1 MGSVTSGNGPDVARP
16 RNEMPTTTAG
26 PRLLLKRMREIMV
39 ERISPQA
46 RLDKI
51 VSLIAANMVAEVC
64 SIYLAK
70 QGGWLELFATEGLN
84 AAAVHKTRLKLGEGI
99 VGDVALNGRPLNLS
113 DAPAHPSFSY
123 RPETGEDP
131 YQSMLGVPIL
141 RGPKAV
147 GVLAVQNRTHRHYG
161 EEEVEALQ
169 TIAMVLAEMV
179 VSGSLV
185 DLGEIDAGLKRD
197 RPWRGQGVSFC
208 EGIAMGRAVLHEPR
222 VKVEKLIADDV
233 ASERQRLDKA
243 IAELRTAIDAMLET
257 DDTLITGETRDVLE
271 AYRMFAHDRGWLTR
285 LREAVMSGLT
295 AEAAVERV
303 QNDTRARMA
312 RLTDPLIKERLH
324 DLDDLANRLLRHLT
338 GKADTSAHEALPQ
351 DTLLFARSMGP
362 AELLDY
368 DRTKIRGLVLEE
380 GSPTSHVAIVARALD
395 IPVVGR
401 LENVLEQIES
411 GDWVIADGDTADV
424 HIRPAHDVREAYRHK
439 LALRAQRQAAFAAM
453 RLQPAVTKD
462 GERIRLLMNAG
473 LLADLPHLEETG
485 AEGIGLFRT
494 ELQFMI
500 SPEMPRLKNLVDL
513 YTAVLDGA
521 GGKPVVFRTL
531 DLGGDKVLPYARPQ
545 SEDNPAMGWRAIR
558 MTLDR
563 PALLRYQIRALLKAA
578 KGRDLDLMF
587 PMVAEVAEFRTA
599 RALVDRELERLARVN
614 GEPPRKVRVGTM
626 LEVPALAFQLPSLL
640 SVADFISVGSND
652 LMQFFFA
659 SDRGNPRLG
668 SRYDLLSPSMLNF
681 LKGIVDAARVR
692 GVPVT
697 LCGEMAGRPLEAM
710 ALIGLGFRSLSMAPA
725 AIGPVKQ
732 MLLAVNTGRLASF
745 MADLSDRAEHSLRE
759 QLKQL
764 AIEERVPV

>member
-1 MGSVTSGNGPDVARP
+1 MAP
-16 RNEMPTTTAG
+16 TTAG

-39 ERISPQA
+39 ERVSPQS

-70 QGGWLELFATEGLN
+70 PGGWLELFATEGLN
-84 AAAVHKTRLKLGEGI
+84 KSAVHNTRLKTGEGI
-99 VGDVALNGRPLNLS
+99 IGDVAQHARPLNLS
-113 DAPAHPSFSY
+113 DAPMHPSFSY

-141 RGPKAV
+141 RGGRTL

-169 TIAMVLAEMV
+169 TVSMVLAEMV

-185 DLGEIDAGLKRD
+185 DLGEIDTGLKRD
-197 RPWRGQGVSFC
+197 RPWRGIGVSFC

-222 VKVEKLIADDV
+222 VKVEKLIADNVTD
-233 ASERQRLDKA
+233 ERERLDKA
-243 IAELRTAIDAMLET
+243 IEDLRSAIDEMLKTE
-257 DDTLITGETRDVLE
+257 DTLITGETRDVLE
-271 AYRMFAHDRGWLTR
+271 AYRMFAHDRGWLSK

-303 QNDTRARMA
+303 QNDTRARML
-312 RLTDPLIKERLH
+312 RLTDPLLRDRLH

-338 GKADTSAHEALPQ
+338 GKADTSAHETLPA
-351 DTLLFARSMGP
+351 DTLLFARTMGP

-368 DRTKIRGLVLEE
+368 DRSKIRGLVLEE

-401 LENVLEQIES
+401 IEGILEQLEP
-411 GDWVIADGDTADV
+411 GDWVIADGDSAEI

-453 RLQPAVTKD
+453 RTQPSITKD
-462 GERIRLLMNAG
+462 GERVRLLMNAG

-500 SPEMPRLKNLVDL
+500 SSHVPRLKDMIDL
-513 YTAVLDGA
+513 YDAVLTGVGEKSA
-521 GGKPVVFRTL
+521 VFRTL
-531 DLGGDKVLPYARPQ
+531 DLGGDKVLPYARPAP
-545 SEDNPAMGWRAIR
+545 EENPAMGWRAIR

-563 PALLRYQIRALLKAA
+563 PVLLRYQLRALLKAA
-578 KGRDLDLMF
+578 AGRDLDIMF
-587 PMVAEVAEFRTA
+587 PMVAEVAEFRAA
-599 RALVDRELERLARVN
+599 RALVDRELARLSSM
-614 GEPPRKVRVGTM
+614 GGKPPRKIRVGTM
-626 LEVPALAFQLPSLL
+626 LEVPALAFQLPTLL
-640 SVADFISVGSND
+640 SSVDFISVGSND

-668 SRYDLLSPSMLNF
+668 SRYDLLSPPMLNF
-681 LKGIVDAARVR
+681 LKGIVEAAKAR

-710 ALIGLGFRSLSMAPA
+710 ALIGMGFRSLSMAPA
-725 AIGPVKQ
+725 SIGPVKQ
-732 MLLAVNTGRLASF
+732 MLLTLNYGRLSSF
-745 MADLSDRAEHSLRE
+745 MTGLYDSSDHSLRE
-759 QLKQL
+759 QLRQF
-764 AIEERVPV
+764 AINDGVSV

>member
-1 MGSVTSGNGPDVARP
+1 MAP
-16 RNEMPTTTAG
+16 TTAG
-26 PRLLLKRMREIMV
+26 PRVLLKRMREIMV

-64 SIYLAK
+64 SIYLVK

-84 AAAVHKTRLKLGEGI
+84 KTAVHKTRLKMGEGI
-99 VGDVALNGRPLNLS
+99 VGDVAKNGRPLNLS
-113 DAPAHPSFSY
+113 DAPAHPNFSY

-141 RGPKAV
+141 RGSRAV
-147 GVLAVQNRTHRHYG
+147 GVLAVQNATHRNYG

-185 DLGEIDAGLKRD
+185 ELGEIDAGPKRD
-197 RPWRGQGVSFC
+197 RPWRGQGVVFC
-208 EGIAMGRAVLHEPR
+208 EGIAMGRAILHEPR
-222 VKVEKLIADDV
+222 VKVEKLIADDIG
-233 ASERQRLDKA
+233 AERLRLDKA
-243 IAELRTAIDAMLET
+243 ISDLREAVDAMLATE
-257 DDTLITGETRDVLE
+257 DTVITGETRDVLE
-271 AYRMFAHDRGWLTR
+271 AYRMFAHDRGWLAK
-285 LREAVMSGLT
+285 LREAVTSGLT

-312 RLTDPLIKERLH
+312 RLSDPIIKDRLH

-338 GKADTSAHEALPQ
+338 GKADTAAH
-351 DTLLFARSMGP
+351 DTLPADVVLFARTMGP

-368 DRTKIRGLVLEE
+368 DRSKIRGLVLEE

-401 LENVLEQIES
+401 IENVLEQIEQN
-411 GDWVIADGDTADV
+411 DWVIADGDTAEI

-439 LALRAQRQAAFAAM
+439 LALRAQRQATFAAM
-453 RLQPAVTKD
+453 RTQPSITKD
-462 GERIRLLMNAG
+462 GEHIRLMMNAG

-500 SPEMPRLKNLVDL
+500 SSAMPRLQDL
-513 YTAVLDGA
+513 IALYSAVLDGA
-521 GGKPVVFRTL
+521 AGKPVVFRTL
-531 DLGGDKVLPYARPQ
+531 DLGGDKVLPYARPMP
-545 SEDNPAMGWRAIR
+545 EENPAMGWRAIR

-563 PALLRYQIRALLKAA
+563 PALLRYQIRALLRAA
-578 KGRDLDLMF
+578 AGCDVDIMF
-587 PMVAEVAEFRTA
+587 PMVAEVAEFRAA
-599 RALVDRELERLARVN
+599 RALVDRELERLAHMKAQ
-614 GEPPRKVRVGTM
+614 PPRKVRVGTM

-640 SVADFISVGSND
+640 TTADFISVGSND

-668 SRYDLLSPSMLNF
+668 TRYDLLSPPMLNF
-681 LKGIVDAARVR
+681 LKGIVEAAKAR

-725 AIGPVKQ
+725 SIGPVKQ
-732 MLLAVNTGRLASF
+732 MLLALNTGEVSSF
-745 MADLSDRAEHSLRE
+745 MDSLPERHEHSLRE
-759 QLKQL
+759 QLKLL
-764 AIEERVPV
+764 AINERVPI

>member
-1 MGSVTSGNGPDVARP
+1 
-16 RNEMPTTTAG
+16 MPATAG
-26 PRLLLKRMREIMV
+26 PRLLLKRMHDIMV
-39 ERISPQA
+39 ERISPQL

-51 VSLIAANMVAEVC
+51 VQLIASNMVAEVC

-70 QGGWLELFATEGLN
+70 PGGWLELFATEGLN
-84 AAAVHKTRLKLGEGI
+84 KAAVHKTRLKMGEGI

-141 RGPKAV
+141 RGPRAV
-147 GVLAVQNRTHRHYG
+147 GVVAVQNRTHRHYG

-185 DLGEIDAGLKRD
+185 DLGEIDAGPKRD
-197 RPWRGQGVSFC
+197 RPWRGQGVQFC

-233 ASERQRLDKA
+233 VVERQRLDAA
-243 IAELRTAIDAMLET
+243 IAELRDSLDAMLASE
-257 DDTLITGETRDVLE
+257 DTVITGETRDVLE
-271 AYRMFAHDRGWLTR
+271 AYRMFAHDRGWLTK
-285 LREAVMSGLT
+285 LREAVASGLT

-312 RLTDPLIKERLH
+312 RLIDPLIKERLH

-338 GKADTSAHEALPQ
+338 GKADTSAHEALPA
-351 DTLLFARSMGP
+351 DTLLFARTMGP

-368 DRTKIRGLVLEE
+368 DRTKLRGLVLEE

-401 LENVLEQIES
+401 IENVLEQVEA
-411 GDWVIADGDTADV
+411 GDWVIADGDTAEI

-453 RLQPAVTKD
+453 RTQPSITKD
-462 GERIRLLMNAG
+462 GERVRLLMNAG

-494 ELQFMI
+494 ELHFMI
-500 SPEMPRLKNLVDL
+500 SSTMPRLKNLVDL

-521 GGKPVVFRTL
+521 AGKPVVFRTL
-531 DLGGDKVLPYARPQ
+531 DLGGDKVLPYARPLP
-545 SEDNPAMGWRAIR
+545 EENPAMGWRAIR

-578 KGRDLDLMF
+578 TGRDIDLMF
-587 PMVAEVAEFRTA
+587 PMVAEVAEFRAA
-599 RALVDRELERLARVN
+599 RALVDRELERIAQMKAD
-614 GEPPRKVRVGTM
+614 PPRKVRVGTM
-626 LEVPALAFQLPSLL
+626 LEVPALAFQLPALL
-640 SVADFISVGSND
+640 SSVDFISVGSND

-668 SRYDLLSPSMLNF
+668 GRYDLLSPPMLNF
-681 LKGIVDAARVR
+681 LKGIVDASRAR

-725 AIGPVKQ
+725 SIGPVKQ
-732 MLLAVNTGRLASF
+732 MLLALNTGKLASS
-745 MADLSDRAEHSLRE
+745 MSDLYDRSEHSLRE

-764 AIEERVPV
+764 AINERVPV